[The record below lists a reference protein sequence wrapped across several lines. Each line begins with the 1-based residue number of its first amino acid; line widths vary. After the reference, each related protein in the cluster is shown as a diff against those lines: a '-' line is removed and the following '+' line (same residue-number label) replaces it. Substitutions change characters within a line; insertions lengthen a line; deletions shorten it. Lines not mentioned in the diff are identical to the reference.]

1 MANFKANVA
10 NLLALAASGQPLVNR
25 LKTNQLNGRLRLF
38 ESMFV
43 APSSGAAPAIADKII
58 WGRLPQKARII
69 GHLTKLYWNTGTA
82 ACTINL
88 GDSLLA
94 TRHVGATAINATGS
108 VICDA
113 ASLINTA
120 IGDVTINS
128 NVLQNIKAIGA
139 FFIGCIVTGT
149 GIPAGTTV
157 TGIDYSSKTVTLS
170 ANATATNATVTITGD
185 PAGTSKPQ
193 RRLEQRS
200 ANAYGSTTDDCTLQS
215 VVAGAQIANNQV
227 ITLKAVYVQD

>member
-1 MANFKANVA
+1 MANFKGTVA
-10 NLLALAASGQPLVNR
+10 TLVAAAASGQPLVNR
-25 LKTNQLNGRLRLF
+25 AKTNLLNGRLRIF

-43 APSSGAAPAIADKII
+43 APASGTAPAIADKII
-58 WGRLPQKARII
+58 WGKLPLKARLI

-94 TRHVGATAINATGS
+94 TRHVAATAINATGS
-108 VICDA
+108 VICDNA
-113 ASLINTA
+113 ALIGTA

-128 NVLQNIKAIGA
+128 AVIQNVKAIGA
-139 FFIGCIVTGT
+139 FIIGGIVTGT

-157 TGIDYSSKTVTLS
+157 TGIDYISKTVTLS
-170 ANATATNATVTITGD
+170 AVATATNATVTLTDNGGD
-185 PAGTSKPQ
+185 FEVNDDSNN
-193 RRLEQRS
+193 E
-200 ANAYGSTTDDCTLQS
+200 ANSYGSTTDDATLIS

>member
-10 NLLALAASGQPLVNR
+10 NLIALAASGQPLVNR

-43 APSSGAAPAIADKII
+43 APSAGAAPAIADKII
-58 WGRLPQKARII
+58 WGRLPQKARLI

-113 ASLINTA
+113 ASLIGTA
-120 IGDVTINS
+120 IADVTINS
-128 NVLQNIKAIGA
+128 NVIQNVKAIGA
-139 FFIGCIVTGT
+139 FFIGGIVTGT

-157 TGIDYSSKTVTLS
+157 TGIDYSSRTVTLS
-170 ANATATNATVTITGD
+170 ANATATNATVTITAVGGD
-185 PAGTSKPQ
+185 FETSDDSSN
-193 RRLEQRS
+193 E

-227 ITLKAVYVQD
+227 ISLKAVYVQD

>member
-10 NLLALAASGQPLVNR
+10 TLLAGAASGQPLVNR

-43 APSSGAAPAIADKII
+43 APAAGAAPAIADKII
-58 WGRLPQKARII
+58 WGRLPTKARLI

-94 TRHVGATAINATGS
+94 TRHVIATAINATGS
-108 VICDA
+108 VICDN
-113 ASLINTA
+113 ASLTNTC

-128 NVLQNIKAIGA
+128 AVVQNLKAIGA
-139 FFIGCIVTGT
+139 LIIGGIVTGT

-157 TGIDYSSKTVTLS
+157 TGIDYSSKTFTMS
-170 ANATATNATVTITGD
+170 AIATATNAAVVITAIGGD
-185 PAGTSKPQ
+185 FETSDDSSN
-193 RRLEQRS
+193 E

-227 ITLKAVYVQD
+227 ITLKGIYVQD

>member
-43 APSSGAAPAIADKII
+43 APSSGTAPAIADKII
-58 WGRLPQKARII
+58 WGRLPQKARIL
-69 GHLTKLYWNTGTA
+69 GHLTKLYWNTGGA
-82 ACTINL
+82 GCTLNL

-94 TRHVGATAINATGS
+94 TRHVIATAINATGS
-108 VICDA
+108 VICDN

-120 IGDVTINS
+120 VGDVTINS
-128 NVLQNIKAIGA
+128 AVIQNVKAIGA
-139 FFIGCIVTGT
+139 FVIGCIVTGT

-157 TGIDYSSKTVTLS
+157 VGIDYSSKTVTLS
-170 ANATATNATVTITGD
+170 AVATATNATVTLTVTGAD
-185 PAGTSKPQ
+185 FETSDDSSN
-193 RRLEQRS
+193 E
-200 ANAYGSTTDDCTLQS
+200 ANSYGSTTDDCTLQS

-227 ITLKAVYVQD
+227 ITLKVVYVQD